1 MKEPVVSV
9 GVPPWG
15 IVEKAS
21 ARRSSTSLAWASAA
35 TGALGALGGVKP
47 AEVKPRGAEPADV
60 KPRGVKSAEVRR
72 LSPAVLLPVAGPAAA
87 HEIAGLVDAG
97 FAAFAPALF
106 GVLVL
111 VCGWGLYLRG
121 LARVRAPGVAQAAF
135 HAAMLLTVAAVLGP
149 LDRWA
154 ETNSGL
160 HMMQHMLLIV
170 VIAPLGA
177 LAGPLPQFRAALPD
191 RWRRGWN
198 ALAACGRRP
207 LAMAVVHGVAIWL
220 WHAPGPYRLAL
231 DNGWWHWAEHASFVA
246 SGWLF
251 WWAVLHA
258 GRERLPQALLALLL
272 TLIHTGLLG
281 ALLSFARVPLYGEA
295 GLQNQQL
302 AGLVMWVPGG
312 AFYLAAAVWL
322 VWRSTAPTPR
332 PRAASAPSPGR

>member
-1 MKEPVVSV
+1 VDAP
-9 GVPPWG
+9 
-15 IVEKAS
+15 EKPS
-21 ARRSSTSLAWASAA
+21 GRFSSRRSAASSPAA
-35 TGALGALGGVKP
+35 GTGAGSGSADP
-47 AEVKPRGAEPADV
+47 APEPAV
-60 KPRGVKSAEVRR
+60 VRR
-72 LSPAVLLPVAGPAAA
+72 LSPAVLLTFAGPTAA
-87 HEIAGLVDAG
+87 HEIAGLAG
-97 FAAFAPALF
+97 AGIAALAPALF
-106 GVLVL
+106 GALVL
-111 VCGWGLYLRG
+111 ACGWGLYRRG
-121 LARVRAPGVAQAAF
+121 LRRMPAPRAARAAF
-135 HAAMLLTVAAVLGP
+135 HAAMLLTVAAVFGP

-160 HMMQHMLLIV
+160 HMVQHMLLIV
-170 VIAPLGA
+170 VVAPLGA
-177 LAGPLPQFRAALPD
+177 LAGPLPQFRAAVSE
-191 RWRRGWN
+191 RGRRLWT

-207 LAMAVVHGVAIWL
+207 LAMAAVHGVAIWL

-231 DNGWWHWAEHASFVA
+231 DNGWWHWLEHASFVA

-258 GRERLPQALLALLL
+258 GRERAPQALLALLS

-312 AFYLAAAVWL
+312 GFYLAAGVWL
-322 VWRSTAPTPR
+322 VWRLLAATPR

>member
-1 MKEPVVSV
+1 MRMK
-9 GVPPWG
+9 
-15 IVEKAS
+15 
-21 ARRSSTSLAWASAA
+21 T
-35 TGALGALGGVKP
+35 GVKP
-47 AEVKPRGAEPADV
+47 AVVGRF
-60 KPRGVKSAEVRR
+60 SA
-72 LSPAVLLPVAGPAAA
+72 AALLPIAGPAAA
-87 HEIAGLVDAG
+87 HEIAALAEAG
-97 FAAFAPALF
+97 SAALAPALF
-106 GVLVL
+106 GALVL
-111 VCGWGLYLRG
+111 ACGWGLYLRG
-121 LARVRAPGVAQAAF
+121 LGRVRASRAAQAAF
-135 HAAMLLTVAAVLGP
+135 HAAMLLTVAAVFGP

-160 HMMQHMLLIV
+160 HMVQHMLLIV
-170 VIAPLGA
+170 VVAPLGA
-177 LAGPLPQFRAALPD
+177 FAGPLPQFRAALPD
-191 RWRRGWN
+191 RWRRVWN

-231 DNGWWHWAEHASFVA
+231 DNAWWHWLEHASFVA

-258 GRERLPQALLALLL
+258 GRERVPQALLALLS

-312 AFYLAAAVWL
+312 GFYLAAGVWL
-322 VWRSTAPTPR
+322 VWRLLAATPR
-332 PRAASAPSPGR
+332 PREASAPSPGR